1 MDEKDTDAEL
11 DLYIA
16 MQMTLQDKIQE
27 WTEQVTNING
37 YVWINATRITF

>member
-16 MQMTLQDKIQE
+16 MQMTLQDKIQGKYLM
-27 WTEQVTNING
+27 NSASN
-37 YVWINATRITF
+37 